1 MQEGETRRAV
11 KKCHDRG
18 TLVEALLVRP
28 PRLQRAAG
36 HLKHLGRLTLRKALG
51 FEITIPLKQLRAFD
65 AIPALGAILVASLRI
80 LDDCAHSDL
89 L

>member
-1 MQEGETRRAV
+1 MQAGETWRAV

-36 HLKHLGRLTLRKALG
+36 HLKHLGRLALRKALG
-51 FEITIPLKQLRAFD
+51 FEITIPLKPLRAFD
-65 AIPALGAILVASLRI
+65 ANPALGAILVASLLI
-80 LDDCAHSDL
+80 LDDCAHRDL